1 MIPAAFYTG
10 PGYTAVRPPSSTL
23 YMEVRMYMNTHDQ
36 YGLIARLLH
45 WIIAALVIGMLVGG
59 GILSISPPGGFKSV
73 VVAIHKSSGILILLL
88 MIGRLLW
95 RYFNLQPRNLG
106 NISLLNYIAHVL
118 HICLYILLFLQPL
131 SGILMSQA
139 YGYPVVFFGWFE
151 LPPLIWQ
158 SPLLGDFFREVHGIS
173 AILLTAVIAVHAAA
187 ALKHHFIDG
196 DRTLMRMIRGK

>member
-1 MIPAAFYTG
+1 M
-10 PGYTAVRPPSSTL
+10 VK
-23 YMEVRMYMNTHDQ
+23 EVRMFMNTRDQ

-45 WIIAALVIGMLVGG
+45 WIIAALAIGMLVGG
-59 GILSISPPGGFKSV
+59 SVLSFLPPGGFKSL
-73 VVAIHKSSGILILLL
+73 VVAAHKSTGVLIFLL
-88 MIGRLLW
+88 MTGRLLW
-95 RYFNLQPRNLG
+95 RYLNLQPRDLG
-106 NISLLNYIAHVL
+106 NIPLLKYIAHVL
-118 HICLYILLFLQPL
+118 HVCLYILALLQPL

-139 YGYPVVFFGWFE
+139 YGYPVVVFGWFE

-158 SPLLGDFFREVHGIS
+158 SPLLGNYFREVHGVA